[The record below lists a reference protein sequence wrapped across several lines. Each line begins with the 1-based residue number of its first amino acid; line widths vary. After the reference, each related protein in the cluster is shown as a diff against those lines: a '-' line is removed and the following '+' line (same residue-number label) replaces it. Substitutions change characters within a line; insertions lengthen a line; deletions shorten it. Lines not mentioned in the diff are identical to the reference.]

1 MIIYS
6 YFNGGFMVKQSKSS
20 VKKTSN
26 TKSIGKANHIL
37 EKAFL
42 STRSGI
48 RTNIEVH
55 EKVSGLVNPT
65 LIEGLPG
72 IGFVGKL
79 AAEHLVSELKA
90 KKIATLYSYHFPHQ
104 VLINKDGTIKML
116 VNEFYLY
123 KDPKKKNDLVI
134 LIGDVQ
140 PVSSRAQFEVMN
152 IILEYFSLLGGKRI
166 ITLGGYGMG
175 KLVEKPRVFGA
186 VINKE
191 DVEFYK
197 KFGVTFG
204 EVEGSI
210 IGAAGVLL
218 GLGKLKGMDGICLMG
233 ETHGTYIDHK
243 SAQKVIETLSEI
255 TGIKVDVSKLT
266 EKAKESEGIIK
277 KLEEE
282 LTRGQMPVELPK
294 KQNELS
300 YIR

>member
-1 MIIYS
+1 MAKNAIKRS
-6 YFNGGFMVKQSKSS
+6 SNSNKSKASNS
-20 VKKTSN
+20 LTKKEN
-26 TKSIGKANHIL
+26 NIL

-42 STRSGI
+42 STRNGI
-48 RTNIEVH
+48 KTNIEVH
-55 EKVSGLVNPT
+55 EKVSNLVNPI

-123 KDPKKKNDLVI
+123 KDPKKKNDLII
-134 LIGDVQ
+134 LVGDVQ

-152 IILEYFSLLGGKRI
+152 IILEYFAMLGGKKI

-175 KLVEKPRVFGA
+175 KLIDEPRVFGA

-191 DVEFYK
+191 DVEVYK
-197 KFGVTFG
+197 KYGVVFG

-218 GLGKLKGMDGICLMG
+218 GLGQLKGMNGICLMG

-243 SAQKVIETLSEI
+243 AAQKVIEVLSLI
-255 TGIKVDVSKLT
+255 TGIKVDVSKLN
-266 EKAKESEGIIK
+266 EKAKESEVVIK

-282 LTRGQMPVELPK
+282 ISQSQVPMQVPK
-294 KQNELS
+294 KSEIS